1 MSLDAAQHR
10 SGKGSGDENFPVAS
24 WVVAKPHRRPI
35 LSFYEFVRIADDI
48 ADHATLPPDQ
58 KLALL
63 DSLEGSLLGHNTDN
77 PAGVTLRAA
86 LAERNLTPQ
95 HAQDLLRAFRQ
106 DVTKL
111 RYKDWDDLIDY
122 CRYSAMPV
130 GRFVLDVHGESRATW
145 PASDNVCAVLQI
157 INHIQDCVKDYRSID
172 RVYIP
177 LDALKAADSGVE
189 ALDAARSTPQLLAC
203 LHGLADRTG
212 TMLEE
217 GAQLPVQIRD
227 TRLSLEIAAIVT
239 LARHFVGLLRTRDPL
254 SENVRLGKLGVA
266 GVGLYGVAKGLF
278 GRVFPGRPAPVPGGA
293 NRTSVDERRQ
303 HTS

>member
-24 WVVAKPHRRPI
+24 WVVAQPYRRPI

-48 ADHATLPPDQ
+48 ADHASMPPDD
-58 KLALL
+58 KLAHLN
-63 DSLEGSLLGHNTDN
+63 SLEGSLLGHNQDN

-86 LAERNLTPQ
+86 LAERNLSPQ

-106 DVTKL
+106 DVTKH
-111 RYKDWDDLIDY
+111 RYTDWDDLIDY

-130 GRFVLDVHGESRATW
+130 GRYVLDVHGESRATW

-157 INHIQDCVKDYRSID
+157 INHLQDCVKDYHNID

-177 LDALKAADSGVE
+177 LDALSAAGSNVE
-189 ALDAARSTPQLLAC
+189 ALNAPRATPELLAC

-212 TMLEE
+212 VMLEE
-217 GAQLPVQIRD
+217 GSQLPIQIKD
-227 TRLSLEIAAIVT
+227 MRLSLEIAAIVT
-239 LARHFVGLLRTRDPL
+239 LARHFVQLLRTRDPL
-254 SENVRLGKLGVA
+254 SENVRLGKFGVA
-266 GVGLYGVAKGLF
+266 GVGLLGAAKGLLNRIVS
-278 GRVFPGRPAPVPGGA
+278 GHSAHAPATI
-293 NRTSVDERRQ
+293 N
-303 HTS
+303 

>member
-1 MSLDAAQHR
+1 MNLDAAQHR

-35 LSFYEFVRIADDI
+35 LAFYEFVRIADDI
-48 ADHATLPPDQ
+48 ADHASLPPEQ
-58 KLALL
+58 KLKLI

-77 PAGVTLRAA
+77 PSGVTLRSA
-86 LAERNLTPQ
+86 LAERNLSPQ

-157 INHIQDCVKDYRSID
+157 INHLQDCVKDYRNLD

-177 LDALKAADSGVE
+177 LDALQAAGSNVE
-189 ALDAARSTPQLLAC
+189 ALNAPRSTPELLAC

-217 GAQLPVQIRD
+217 GAHLPVQIRD

-239 LARHFVGLLRTRDPL
+239 LARHFVRLLRTRDPL
-254 SENVRLGKLGVA
+254 SENVRLGKLAVA
-266 GVGLYGVAKGLF
+266 GVGLCGVAKGLF
-278 GRVFPGRPAPVPGGA
+278 GRLFAGRSAAVPGGMSK
-293 NRTSVDERRQ
+293 NVN
-303 HTS
+303 

>member
-24 WVVAKPHRRPI
+24 WVVAPPYRRPI

-48 ADHATLPPDQ
+48 SDHSTMPPGD
-58 KLALL
+58 KLKHL

-86 LAERNLTPQ
+86 LAERDLSPQ

-111 RYKDWDDLIDY
+111 RYNNWDELIDY

-145 PASDNVCAVLQI
+145 PANDALCAALQI
-157 INHIQDCVKDYRSID
+157 INH
-172 RVYIP
+172 
-177 LDALKAADSGVE
+177 L
-189 ALDAARSTPQLLAC
+189 
-203 LHGLADRTG
+203 
-212 TMLEE
+212 
-217 GAQLPVQIRD
+217 
-227 TRLSLEIAAIVT
+227 
-239 LARHFVGLLRTRDPL
+239 
-254 SENVRLGKLGVA
+254 
-266 GVGLYGVAKGLF
+266 
-278 GRVFPGRPAPVPGGA
+278 
-293 NRTSVDERRQ
+293 
-303 HTS
+303 

>member
-48 ADHATLPPDQ
+48 ADHATLPPAQ
-58 KLALL
+58 KLAHL

-77 PAGVTLRAA
+77 AAGVTLRAA
-86 LAERNLTPQ
+86 LAERNLSPQ

-130 GRFVLDVHGESRATW
+130 GRYVLDVHGESRATW

-157 INHIQDCVKDYRSID
+157 INHVQDCVKDYRNLD

-177 LDALKAADSGVE
+177 ADALHAAGSNIE
-189 ALDAARSTPQLLAC
+189 ALNAPRSTPELLAC

-217 GAQLPVQIRD
+217 GAHLPVQIRD

-254 SENVRLGKLGVA
+254 SENVRLGKLAVA
-266 GVGLYGVAKGLF
+266 GVGLCGVARGLF
-278 GRVFPGRPAPVPGGA
+278 GRLFAGRPAVPDGV
-293 NRTSVDERRQ
+293 NRTPTDERRQ

>member
-1 MSLDAAQHR
+1 VRIMSLDAAQHR

-24 WVVAKPHRRPI
+24 WVVAKPYRRPI
-35 LSFYEFVRIADDI
+35 LAFYEFVRIADDI
-48 ADHATLPPDQ
+48 ADHASLSPEQ
-58 KLALL
+58 KLKHL
-63 DSLEGSLLGHNTDN
+63 DSLEGSLLGHNADN
-77 PAGVTLRAA
+77 PSGVALRAA
-86 LAERNLTPQ
+86 LAERNLSPQ

-145 PASDNVCAVLQI
+145 PASDKVCAVLQI
-157 INHIQDCVKDYRSID
+157 INHIQDCVKDYRSLD

-177 LDALKAADSGVE
+177 TDALQAAGSGVE
-189 ALDAARSTPQLLAC
+189 ALDAQRATPELLAC
-203 LHGLADRTG
+203 LHGLADRTK

-217 GAQLPVQIRD
+217 GAHLPVQIRD

-239 LARHFVGLLRTRDPL
+239 LARHFVGVLRTRDPL

-266 GVGLYGVAKGLF
+266 GLGLLGVARGLF
-278 GRVFPGRPAPVPGGA
+278 GRLFGKRPGAVPGGVSKNV
-293 NRTSVDERRQ
+293 NR
-303 HTS
+303 

>member
-24 WVVAKPHRRPI
+24 WVVAPPYRRPI

-48 ADHATLPPDQ
+48 ADHASMRPHD
-58 KLALL
+58 KLAHL
-63 DSLEGSLLGHNTDN
+63 DSLEGSLLGHNQDN

-86 LAERNLTPQ
+86 LAERNLSPQ

-130 GRFVLDVHGESRATW
+130 GRYVLDVHGESRATW

-157 INHIQDCVKDYRSID
+157 INHLQDCVKDYRNID
-172 RVYIP
+172 RVYVP
-177 LDALKAADSGVE
+177 LDALSAAGSNVE
-189 ALDAARSTPQLLAC
+189 ALNAPRATPELLAC

-212 TMLEE
+212 AMLEE
-217 GAQLPVQIRD
+217 GSQLPVQIKD
-227 TRLSLEIAAIVT
+227 MRLSLEIAAIVT
-239 LARHFVGLLRTRDPL
+239 LARHFVQLLRTRDPL
-254 SENVRLGKLGVA
+254 SENVRLGKFGVA
-266 GVGLYGVAKGLF
+266 GVGLLGAAKGLLNRILS
-278 GRVFPGRPAPVPGGA
+278 GHSAHAPATI
-293 NRTSVDERRQ
+293 N
-303 HTS
+303 

>member
-48 ADHATLPPDQ
+48 ADHASLLPET
-58 KLALL
+58 KLKHL

-77 PAGVTLRAA
+77 PSGVKLRAA
-86 LAERNLTPQ
+86 LAERNLSPQ

-157 INHIQDCVKDYRSID
+157 INHIQDCVKDHRNLD

-177 LDALKAADSGVE
+177 LDALKVAGSNVE
-189 ALDAARSTPQLLAC
+189 ALNAPRSTPELLAC
-203 LHGLADRTG
+203 LHGLADRTRI
-212 TMLEE
+212 MLEE
-217 GAQLPVQIRD
+217 GAHLPVQIKD
-227 TRLSLEIAAIVT
+227 MRLSLEIAAIVT
-239 LARHFVGLLRTRDPL
+239 LARHFVRLLRTRDPL

-266 GVGLYGVAKGLF
+266 GVGLCGVAKGLF
-278 GRVFPGRPAPVPGGA
+278 GRLFAGRPAAVPGGMSKNA
-293 NRTSVDERRQ
+293 N
-303 HTS
+303 